1 MIQKY
6 KRFTERV
13 DDDAWE
19 GTDQDFNDDW
29 AGGSRKTGTPLPS
42 RFDMSGE
49 IADDDDFYD
58 SEYYGGIGHN
68 FNDYDNRDSDWL
80 STGDRDP
87 ELTDDDIE
95 DDDMEHLKYLLRGMF
110 KNKGFHNVSITN
122 DSLDITIRCNL
133 AARERLS
140 DLISLFDL
148 VNKLK
153 TDILP
158 QYDSDYETWES
169 QRGQVMEFGFYYDEG
184 LNDDTDEDYG
194 EDDEAPF

>member
-58 SEYYGGIGHN
+58 S
-68 FNDYDNRDSDWL
+68 
-80 STGDRDP
+80 
-87 ELTDDDIE
+87 
-95 DDDMEHLKYLLRGMF
+95 
-110 KNKGFHNVSITN
+110 
-122 DSLDITIRCNL
+122 LDIIYNM
-133 AARERLS
+133 
-140 DLISLFDL
+140 LFRDQI
-148 VNKLK
+148 K
-153 TDILP
+153 
-158 QYDSDYETWES
+158 
-169 QRGQVMEFGFYYDEG
+169 F
-184 LNDDTDEDYG
+184 
-194 EDDEAPF
+194 

>member
-6 KRFTERV
+6 KRFVERV
-13 DDDAWE
+13 DDEAWE
-19 GTDQDFNDDW
+19 GTDQDWNDDW
-29 AGGSRKTGTPLPS
+29 AGGNRRSTPLPS

-68 FNDYDNRDSDWL
+68 FNDYDNRDTDWV
-80 STGDRDP
+80 SATDRDP
-87 ELTDDDIE
+87 DLTDDDIE

-122 DSLDITIRCNL
+122 DSLDLTIRCNL
-133 AARERLS
+133 SHRERLS

-169 QRGQVMEFGFYYDEG
+169 QRGQVMEFCFYYDEG
-184 LNDDTDEDYG
+184 LNDDTDEDFG

>member
-6 KRFTERV
+6 KRFVERV
-13 DDDAWE
+13 DDEAWE
-19 GTDQDFNDDW
+19 GTDQDWNDDW
-29 AGGSRKTGTPLPS
+29 AGGNRRSSTPLPS

-68 FNDYDNRDSDWL
+68 FNDYDNRDTDWV
-80 STGDRDP
+80 SATDRDP
-87 ELTDDDIE
+87 DLTDDDIE
-95 DDDMEHLKYLLRGMF
+95 NDDMEHLKYLLRGMF

-122 DSLDITIRCNL
+122 DSLDLTIRCNL
-133 AARERLS
+133 SHRERLS

-153 TDILP
+153 TDILYKLKIN
-158 QYDSDYETWES
+158 QITKYILIRYKNAN
-169 QRGQVMEFGFYYDEG
+169 FIY
-184 LNDDTDEDYG
+184 L
-194 EDDEAPF
+194 A

>member
-6 KRFTERV
+6 KRFVERV
-13 DDDAWE
+13 DDEAWE
-19 GTDQDFNDDW
+19 GTDQDWNDDW
-29 AGGSRKTGTPLPS
+29 AGGNRRSSTPLPS

-68 FNDYDNRDSDWL
+68 FNDYDNRDTDWV
-80 STGDRDP
+80 SATDRDP
-87 ELTDDDIE
+87 DLTDDDIE
-95 DDDMEHLKYLLRGMF
+95 NDDMEHLKYLLRGMF

-122 DSLDITIRCNL
+122 DSLDLTIRCNL
-133 AARERLS
+133 SHRERLS

-169 QRGQVMEFGFYYDEG
+169 QRGQVMEFCFYYDEG

-194 EDDEAPF
+194 EDDQVPF